1 MITEI
6 EKGIDTMKT
15 LFIICA
21 MFIAGEIAAR
31 FTLSI
36 MRKEPLWTIAIV
48 SGLQMVALGFMF
60 RFMELWG

>member
-1 MITEI
+1 MR
-6 EKGIDTMKT
+6 T

-21 MFIAGEIAAR
+21 MFVAGEIASR

>member
-1 MITEI
+1 
-6 EKGIDTMKT
+6 MKT

-21 MFIAGEIAAR
+21 MFVAGEIATR

-60 RFMELWG
+60 RLMEFWG